1 MARYNAARF
10 GLVEVDKRTKFYK
23 AYNQIELNTLLKR
36 ERMFEYHSGIED
48 YDLLVSNLDMF
59 KLDSLSCATVTVPI
73 ELAGRPD
80 LLANIYYGD
89 SDYYWVIMLRNK
101 LENWYDI
108 VGNMNLQLPIKTEI
122 DGLLQDMA
130 FSKARAKYAS

>member
-1 MARYNAARF
+1 MARYNTARF
-10 GLVEVDKRTKFYK
+10 GMVEVDKRTKFYK
-23 AYNQIELNTLLKR
+23 ARDQVEINTLLKR
-36 ERMFEYHSGIED
+36 ERMFEYHEGIGD

-59 KLDSLSCATVTVPI
+59 KLDSLSCATVTIPI

-80 LLANIYYGD
+80 LLANLYYSD
-89 SDYYWVIMLRNK
+89 SDYYWVIMLRNR

-108 VGNMNLQLPIKTEI
+108 IGNMLLQLPIKSEI

-130 FSKARAKYAS
+130 FNKARAKYAS